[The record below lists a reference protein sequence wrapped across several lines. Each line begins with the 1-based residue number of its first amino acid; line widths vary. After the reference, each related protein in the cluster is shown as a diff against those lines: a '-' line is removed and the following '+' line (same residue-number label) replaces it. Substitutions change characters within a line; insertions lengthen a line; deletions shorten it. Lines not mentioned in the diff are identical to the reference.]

1 MKARVIKPFDTASF
15 DNTAVNMCIFFAVL
29 HERYGFGEKR
39 CLQLLAD
46 FDANRDQYNR
56 IAKKEGKWSADVQ
69 LNEMMKGIFGNKWK
83 NIFHSMPEERGT
95 WT

>member
-15 DNTAVNMCIFFAVL
+15 DNTAVNFCLFLLIL

-39 CLQLLAD
+39 CAQIIAD
-46 FDANRDQYNR
+46 FNDNREQYNR

-69 LNEMMKGIFGNKWK
+69 LSEMMKGIFGDKWK
-83 NIFHSMPEERGT
+83 NIFHSMPGERKEP
-95 WT
+95 

>member
-69 LNEMMKGIFGNKWK
+69 LNEMMKGIFGDKWK
-83 NIFHSMPEERGT
+83 NMFHSLPGE
-95 WT
+95 

>member
-1 MKARVIKPFDTASF
+1 MKAIPIKPLDKASF
-15 DNTAVNMCIFFAVL
+15 DNTAVNFCIFLAVL

-46 FDANRDQYNR
+46 FEANREQYNR

-69 LNEMMKGIFGNKWK
+69 LSEMMKGIFGNKWK

-95 WT
+95 RI